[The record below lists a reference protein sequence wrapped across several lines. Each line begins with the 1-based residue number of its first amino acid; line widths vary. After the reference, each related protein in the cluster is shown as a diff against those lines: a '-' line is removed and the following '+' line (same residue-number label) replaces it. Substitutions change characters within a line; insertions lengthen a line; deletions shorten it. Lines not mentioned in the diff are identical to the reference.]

1 MANPN
6 LINRLLDLVVL
17 AGDSDELRRQKAVLL
32 FVPLMLTVITVF
44 MGAVYLLVDMPGSA
58 AVPFAYAAV
67 TAVLLS
73 DYIRTGRRQLHQFSQ
88 LTMIMLLPTVLM
100 WMMGGFDGGSVMIL
114 WSFLPPVAAVLLFNV
129 KNGQRWFYGFAVL
142 LLISAALDEQLSKM
156 PIMMPHW
163 AKSLFYV
170 MNIGFVSAGLFAL
183 IAGAVTEERVANAT
197 LRRKQAHLRRI
208 HKDLIAAKEQAEAGS
223 RAKTEFLANMSHE
236 IRTPMNAII
245 GLCDLTLRSELTPRQ
260 QDHLTK
266 VYVSANNL
274 LNIINDLL
282 DISKVEAGKMTLTH
296 DTVDLERL
304 FSDLAASMSTE
315 LEAKNLELLF
325 DIDPAAPTF
334 VSGDALRLNQILLNL
349 VGNAKK
355 FTESGDIVL
364 SLHKTAERDGRS
376 LLRFSVRDTGIGLTE
391 DQIARLFQPFSQAEE
406 GTTRK
411 YGGTGLGLAICRQL
425 VELMEGRIWVESEY
439 GKGSEFIFEVPFAV
453 LSPEDASHRLSEGVS
468 HDMAGTRVLV
478 VDDNPN
484 AREIIEAQ
492 LTHFELEVTA
502 CASATEALAE
512 VKRADAELPF
522 DVILMDYR
530 MPDMD
535 GLSASSVIRNDMSLN
550 KTPKIILVTAAS
562 RLLDEEADKQ
572 VSMVDDV
579 LTKPVNPSALL
590 NAIMNVLTGTKSKY
604 RNKSLVEPKVSEKD
618 LGPIM
623 GARILLVEDN
633 AINQDVAKE
642 FLRPGRFYLDVAE
655 DGVEAVEMVAQNV
668 YDLVLMDIHMPRMDG
683 YEATRKIR
691 ESVSAEQLP
700 IVAMTANVYDSDIQK
715 ALETGMNAHIGKP
728 VQSEILYS
736 KLLEWIPAGERE
748 PCALEED
755 SVADMDEV
763 NLPTNLAGCDIGKAL
778 VNVNGNRAFLQ
789 KLLLDFLDDH
799 GDELSV
805 INASIASGD
814 YSQAQRSVHTLKSV
828 LGTMGAFSLHR
839 LAASLE
845 TSLKA
850 HALSTATELL
860 DEFSLAY
867 QALVSALSDWRQK
880 QIGDVTGEPQGERD
894 VPRAMALLEELVDL
908 IAGFNPRAEE
918 CAQALMGVLP
928 GDELAQ
934 SLYNSCK
941 QFDFISAEQQL
952 NTLRESLS
960 A

>member
-1 MANPN
+1 MAKPEFAK
-6 LINRLLDLVVL
+6 RLLDLVVL
-17 AGDSDELRRQKAVLL
+17 ADDSAELRRQKSVLL
-32 FVPLMLTVITVF
+32 FVPLMLIVITVF
-44 MGAVYLLVDMPGSA
+44 MGAVYLLLDMPGSA
-58 AVPFAYAAV
+58 AVPFTYASV

-73 DYIRTGRRQLHQFSQ
+73 NYIRTGRRQLHQFSQ
-88 LTMIMLLPTVLM
+88 LIMIMLLPTLLM

-114 WSFLPPVAAVLLFNV
+114 WSFLPPIAAVLLFNV
-129 KNGQRWFYGFAVL
+129 KNGQRWFYGFAL
-142 LLISAALDEQLSKM
+142 LLVISAVLDEQLAQM

-170 MNIGFVSAGLFAL
+170 MNIGFVGAGLFAL
-183 IAGAVTEERVANAT
+183 IAGAVTEERVSNAT
-197 LRRKQAHLRRI
+197 LRRKQAHLRRV
-208 HKDLIAAKEQAEAGS
+208 HQDLIQAKEQAEVGS

-245 GLCDLTLRSELTPRQ
+245 GLCDLVLRSELTPRQ
-260 QDHLTK
+260 QDQLTK

-274 LNIINDLL
+274 LTIINDLL
-282 DISKVEAGKMTLTH
+282 DISKVEAGKMKLTH

-325 DIDPAAPTF
+325 NIDPAAPTF
-334 VSGDALRLNQILLNL
+334 VSGDALRLNQILVNL

-364 SLHKTAERDGRS
+364 SLRTIAERNGRS

-391 DQIARLFQPFSQAEE
+391 EQIARLFQPFSQAEE

-425 VELMEGRIWVESEY
+425 VELMEGRIWVESEF
-439 GKGSEFIFEVPFAV
+439 GKGSEFIFEVPFVV
-453 LSPEDASHRLSEGVS
+453 LPPGDVNHRLSKTAS
-468 HDMAGTRVLV
+468 HDMAGTRVLI

-484 AREIIEAQ
+484 AREIIAAQ
-492 LTHFELEVTA
+492 LTHFELEVTV
-502 CASATEALAE
+502 CTSAMEALSE
-512 VKRADAELPF
+512 VKRADSELPF

-535 GLSASSVIRNDMSLN
+535 GLSASSVIRNDLSLN
-550 KTPKIILVTAAS
+550 KTPKIVLVTAAS
-562 RLLDEEADKQ
+562 RLLDEQADKQ

-590 NAIMNVLTGTKSKY
+590 NAIMNVLTGTKNKY
-604 RNKSLVEPKVSEKD
+604 RNKSLVEPKISERD
-618 LGPIM
+618 LAPIM

-642 FLRPGRFYLDVAE
+642 LLRPGRFYLDVAE
-655 DGVEAVEMVAQNV
+655 DGVKAAEMVAQNA
-668 YDLVLMDIHMPRMDG
+668 YDLVLMDIHMPHMDG

-700 IVAMTANVYDSDIQK
+700 ILAMTANVYDSDIEK

-755 SVADMDEV
+755 SVEDMDEI

-778 VNVNGNRAFLQ
+778 INVKGNRAFLQ

-799 GDELSV
+799 GDELLI
-805 INASIASGD
+805 INAAIVRGD
-814 YSQAQRSVHTLKSV
+814 YARAQRSVHTVKSV
-828 LGTMGAFSLHR
+828 LGTMGAFALHR

-850 HALSTATELL
+850 HALSTATDLL

-867 QALVSALSDWRQK
+867 QVLVSTLSDWRQT
-880 QIGDVTGEPQGERD
+880 QFGNVVGEPEGERD
-894 VPRAMALLEELVDL
+894 VLRAKALLEELVDL

-918 CAQALMGVLP
+918 CAQALLGVLP

-934 SLYNSCK
+934 RLYKSCK
-941 QFDFISAEQQL
+941 QFDFISAEQHL
-952 NTLRESLS
+952 NALRENLS